1 MILESIALGCITL
14 WLIILSFS
22 KTNNTDVVGQVRQ
35 ANNEYRSYCD
45 ELIAS
50 LDAEAYGKSAAE
62 KVEAY
67 LCEAYGDRWTGLG
80 TNMDR
85 VDERLLLRFSN
96 DLAKMVHKEV
106 ATESFLDGVVLR
118 LKNKQVK

>member
-22 KTNNTDVVGQVRQ
+22 KNDDTDVRMSVDNMSRTLR
-35 ANNEYRSYCD
+35 EEFKK
-45 ELIAS
+45 ELEE
-50 LDAEAYGKSAAE
+50 LDAEAYGKSAAG

-85 VDERLLLRFSN
+85 VDERLLLRFSA

-106 ATESFLDGVVLR
+106 ATEGFLDGVVLR